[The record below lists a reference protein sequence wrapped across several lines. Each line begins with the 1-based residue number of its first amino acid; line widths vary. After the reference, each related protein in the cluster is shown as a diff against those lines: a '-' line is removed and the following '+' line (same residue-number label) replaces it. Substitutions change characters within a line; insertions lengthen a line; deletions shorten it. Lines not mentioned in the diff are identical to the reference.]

1 MKKIKVYIK
10 KYASIIG
17 AFIVAMVG
25 LLCGAVAPVGI
36 THADETKVHSAV
48 MDDLQKDS
56 AFNAENYPSVDGDFS
71 LQVIQIAESSD
82 GELFVYVYQ
91 PSNDTRD
98 LVASS
103 INISQNMEGDNP
115 ESYHNYT
122 LTLLSTQGVFDK
134 YRVENFTL
142 KEDVLRYYSI
152 SAIYRVFNEEID
164 KKPTDD
170 NTIEQVVYPVGQLWT
185 ATTYNGAPI
194 YAVRYL
200 ELITIE
206 TKHIGFIHYSDG
218 GFFFQKSTNSHYVA
232 FSTDRQI
239 DDLLEVEM
247 SYTVQDKSRVDETK
261 LGVTTTNI
269 YDKGD
274 PEKHDI
280 ILSKEDV
287 FASSG
292 GGLFADKYEY
302 NRIQRIDD
310 FRTQEGEYLSEETLS
325 ALNSQEWVLRFCET
339 ENSTFVTSSGEGIG
353 YVQQVMTTYSVVTS
367 VVIFR
372 MEFEYD
378 GVIYNLGV
386 VDNISRGDLVPD
398 GVHVDVPKLF
408 DLPDWLFGG
417 KGTPTWLKVIITVIV
432 VIIIAVVGL
441 LLLPHIVDFIVW
453 FIPLIVTAIPK
464 LIEKI
469 RKRSQKRKSKKKKT
483 ASKSKSKKRK
493 TTAKGKKK

>member
-1 MKKIKVYIK
+1 MKKIKLYIK

-36 THADETKVHSAV
+36 THADEETKVHSAV

-164 KKPTDD
+164 QAPTDD
-170 NTIEQVVYPVGQLWT
+170 NTIEQVAYPVGQLWT

-206 TKHIGFIHYSDG
+206 TKHIGFIRYSEG
-218 GFFFQKSTNSHYVA
+218 GFFIQKNIDSHFVA

-247 SYTVQDKSRVDETK
+247 SYTLQDVSRITTVTLFDTRVSETRGEPVK
-261 LGVTTTNI
+261 
-269 YDKGD
+269 YDVV
-274 PEKHDI
+274 
-280 ILSKEDV
+280 LSKNDIV
-287 FASSG
+287 SDDG
-292 GGLFADKYEY
+292 GWWGDAYEY

-310 FRTQEGEYLSEETLS
+310 FRTKEGENLSEKSLE
-325 ALNSQEWVLRFCET
+325 ALDGKEWVLRFCET
-339 ENSTFVTSSGEGIG
+339 DYKYGVLTTSETSTQYFDEG
-353 YVQQVMTTYSVVTS
+353 TDALS

-378 GVIYNLGV
+378 GQIYNLGV
-386 VDNISRGDLVPD
+386 VDNITHGASVMPD
-398 GVHVDVPKLF
+398 IDTGSNMPNWITNIF
-408 DLPDWLFGG
+408 SGN
-417 KGTPTWLKVIITVIV
+417 GTPTWLKVIIAVIV
-432 VIIIAVVGL
+432 VIVIIIVGI
-441 LLLPHIVDFIVW
+441 LLLPYIVQGIMWLIPWILKGLWALVKLVFYIIASPVLLVIYIVR
-453 FIPLIVTAIPK
+453 
-464 LIEKI
+464 KI
-469 RKRSQKRKSKKKKT
+469 R
-483 ASKSKSKKRK
+483 
-493 TTAKGKKK
+493 GDYD

>member
-36 THADETKVHSAV
+36 THADEETKVHSAV

-56 AFNAENYPSVDGDFS
+56 AFNAENYPSVADDYS
-71 LQVIQIAESSD
+71 LDVIQIAESSD
-82 GELFVYVYQ
+82 GELFIYVYQ

-134 YRVENFTL
+134 YRVEGFTL

-164 KKPTDD
+164 QKPTDD
-170 NTIEQVVYPVGQLWT
+170 NTIEQVAYPVGQLWT

-206 TKHIGFIHYSDG
+206 TKHIGVIRYKEG
-218 GFFFQKSTNSHYVA
+218 GFFIQKNIDSHFVA

-247 SYTVQDKSRVDETK
+247 SYTLQDVSRITTVTLFDTRVSETRGEPVK
-261 LGVTTTNI
+261 
-269 YDKGD
+269 YDVV
-274 PEKHDI
+274 
-280 ILSKEDV
+280 LSKDDIV
-287 FASSG
+287 SDDG
-292 GGLFADKYEY
+292 GWWGDAYEY

-310 FRTQEGEYLSEETLS
+310 FRTKEGENLSEKSLE
-325 ALNSQEWVLRFCET
+325 ALDGKEWVLRFCET
-339 ENSTFVTSSGEGIG
+339 DYKYGVLTTSEMSTQYFDEG
-353 YVQQVMTTYSVVTS
+353 TDALS

-378 GVIYNLGV
+378 GQIYNLGV
-386 VDNISRGDLVPD
+386 VDNITHGPSVMPD
-398 GVHVDVPKLF
+398 IDTGSNMPN
-408 DLPDWLFGG
+408 WITNIFGG
-417 KGTPTWLKVIITVIV
+417 KGTPTWLKVIIAVIV
-432 VIIIAVVGL
+432 VIIIAVVGI
-441 LLLPHIVDFIVW
+441 LLLPYIVQGIMWLIPWIIKGLWALVKLAFYIIASPVLLIIYIVR
-453 FIPLIVTAIPK
+453 
-464 LIEKI
+464 KI
-469 RKRSQKRKSKKKKT
+469 R
-483 ASKSKSKKRK
+483 
-493 TTAKGKKK
+493 GDYD